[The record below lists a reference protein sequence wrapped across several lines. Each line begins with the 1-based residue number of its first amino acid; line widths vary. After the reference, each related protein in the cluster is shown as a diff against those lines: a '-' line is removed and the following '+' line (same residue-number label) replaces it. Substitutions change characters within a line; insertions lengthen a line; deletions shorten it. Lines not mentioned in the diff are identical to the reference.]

1 MKHKFAHIEVVN
13 KRSTYNNINL
23 KPKLITDISSQQLL
37 VKSTNAEAGTQNL
50 RQQFQERIVGIEQE
64 MKKIDT
70 SLSDFLGTVT
80 TDFNGLVGKIDQMK
94 DNMIQLR
101 TESKRQQTELN
112 VM

>member
-1 MKHKFAHIEVVN
+1 
-13 KRSTYNNINL
+13 
-23 KPKLITDISSQQLL
+23 
-37 VKSTNAEAGTQNL
+37 
-50 RQQFQERIVGIEQE
+50 

-101 TESKRQQTELN
+101 AESKRQ
-112 VM
+112 